1 MKNAMRSAIEQ
12 TRDAYIFIKGARV
25 HNLKNINV
33 KIPRNKLV
41 VITGISG
48 SGKSSLAFDT
58 IYAEGQR
65 RYIESLSSYARQFLG
80 MLDKPDVDYIT
91 GLSPAIAIEQRSA
104 SKNPRSTV
112 GTVTEIY
119 DYLRVL
125 FARIGVPYCPECQKL
140 ISSQTVDQIVDAI
153 LAISNL
159 TTDSTDCTDN
169 ADKRKSV
176 EIGQIR
182 GSTLKQDT
190 PIVILAPIIR
200 GRKGEYRELLDNVKR
215 KGFLRARVDGK
226 IYEIDDVPSLAKY
239 QKHNIEIVI
248 DRLTITPPRHSE
260 GVKRPKNLNQNDSKD
275 SSLTLRMTPDLSL
288 RKRVADSVELALK
301 EGQGLCVVVSSE
313 EGEDR
318 TKKQEEKVFSSSFA
332 CTNCGFSYGEIS
344 PRLFSFNAPYGACPV
359 CHGLGIKMEVD
370 EGRIIADP
378 QLSIIDGAI
387 ASWGEVTSEWF
398 YSQLENLAD
407 SCNFNLKTPW
417 KNLSKPIKQIILN
430 GTEDESF
437 EGVKPHIMRFYRET
451 ESDAMREWAEKYMSI
466 LSCPDCNGTRLKK
479 EALSVKISC
488 SHRVTETTEKLKEK
502 QPLFS
507 TSSVPLWQ
515 EKNCLNIADISKMSI
530 GQATDFFTKRIKL
543 TEKES
548 LIAKEVIKEITRRLQ
563 FLVSVGLD
571 YLTLDRRADTLGG
584 GEEQR
589 VRLATQIGSG
599 LVGVVYIL
607 DEPSIGLHQRD
618 NDRLLETLKR
628 LRDLGNTVIVVEHD
642 KDTILNA
649 DYVLD
654 LGPGAGEQGGYVVAT
669 GTPKQIMSNSKSLTG
684 AYLSEKKSIS
694 IPTIRRKSGANYI
707 VIKGASENNLKSI
720 DVKIPLGLFICIT
733 GVSGSGKSTLI
744 FDILYNKLAQFF
756 YDSKVRV
763 GAHQTILNTNKIDKI
778 INIDQSPIGRTPR
791 SNPATYTNL
800 FTPIRELF
808 SKTKEAR
815 MRGYKPGRFSFNV
828 FGGRCEACEGDGII
842 KVEMHFLPAVYIPCE
857 ECKSKRYNRET
868 LEIKYKGKNV
878 FDVLNMTVTEALEF
892 FYNIPIIKRKLELL
906 KDVGLGYIKLG
917 QPAPTLSGGEAQRV
931 KISKELSKI
940 GTGNTLYLL
949 DEPTTGLH
957 FEDVK
962 MLLAV
967 LNRLVDRGNTV
978 VVIEHNLEV
987 IKCADWVIDLGP
999 EGGDKGGRIVAE
1011 GTPEQLAK
1019 ATNSYTGQ
1027 FLKKIL

>member
-1 MKNAMRSAIEQ
+1 MLTMKKPNRNKLRPDFTE
-12 TRDAYIFIKGARV
+12 YILIKGARV

-33 KIPRNKLV
+33 KIPRNELV
-41 VITGISG
+41 VITGLSG

-65 RYIESLSSYARQFLG
+65 RYIESLSAYARQFLG

-125 FARIGVPYCPECQKL
+125 FARIGTPYCPDCNKP
-140 ISSQTVDQIVDAI
+140 ITSQSVDSIVDSI
-153 LAISNL
+153 LSL
-159 TTDSTDCTDN
+159 PDN
-169 ADKRKSV
+169 TS
-176 EIGQIR
+176 II
-182 GSTLKQDT
+182 
-190 PIVILAPIIR
+190 ILAPIIR
-200 GRKGEYRELLDNVKR
+200 GRKGEYRDLLDKIKR
-215 KGFLRARVDGK
+215 KGFLRVRVDGK
-226 IYEIDDVPSLAKY
+226 ISEIDEVEPMQKF

-248 DRLTITPPRHSE
+248 DRLTISE
-260 GVKRPKNLNQNDSKD
+260 QGGVRSEEKR
-275 SSLTLRMTPDLSL
+275 LSL
-288 RKRVADSVELALK
+288 RKRIADSVELALK
-301 EGQGLCVVVSSE
+301 EGQGLVVVSSE
-313 EGEDR
+313 KRGEKGAESR
-318 TKKQEEKVFSSSFA
+318 KAEEKIYSSSFA
-332 CTNCGFSYGEIS
+332 CVDCGFSYGEIS

-359 CHGLGIKMEVD
+359 CHGLGIKMEID
-370 EGRIIADP
+370 ENRIIANSE
-378 QLSIIDGAI
+378 LSITNGAI

-398 YSQLENLAD
+398 LSQLEELAD
-407 SCNFNLKTPW
+407 NYDFNLKTPW
-417 KNLSKPIKQIILN
+417 KNLPKNVKKVIIHGN
-430 GTEDESF
+430 EDAIGSANERSEVVSF
-437 EGVKPHIMRFYRET
+437 EGVIPHIMRLYHET
-451 ESDAMREWAEKYMSI
+451 ESDSIRDWAEKYMSI
-466 LSCPDCNGTRLKK
+466 LPCPDCNGTRLKK
-479 EALSVKISC
+479 EALSIKI
-488 SHRVTETTEKLKEK
+488 
-502 QPLFS
+502 
-507 TSSVPLWQ
+507 
-515 EKNCLNIADISKMSI
+515 NNLNIADVSHMSI
-530 GQATDFFTKRIKL
+530 KQATEFFTKEIKL

-571 YLTLDRRADTLGG
+571 YLTLNRRADSLGG

-618 NDRLLETLKR
+618 NKKLLATLHR

-642 KDTILNA
+642 EETIRES
-649 DYVLD
+649 DYVID

-669 GTPKQIMSNSKSLTG
+669 GTPKQIISNPKSLTG
-684 AYLSEKKSIS
+684 AYLNGRKSI
-694 IPTIRRKSGANYI
+694 PLPKQRRRQTDNHIIITGAQ
-707 VIKGASENNLKSI
+707 ENNLKSI
-720 DVKIPLGLFICIT
+720 DVKIPLGLFVCIT

-744 FDILYNKLAQFF
+744 FDILYNKLAQTF
-756 YDSKVRV
+756 YNSKTKP
-763 GAHQTILNTNKIDKI
+763 GEHKSIQNINKIDKV

-808 SKTKEAR
+808 AQTREAR

-828 FGGRCEACEGDGII
+828 FGGRCETCEGDGII

-857 ECKSKRYNRET
+857 ECKGKRYNRET
-868 LEIKYKGKNV
+868 LDIKYKGKNIY
-878 FDVLNMTVTEALEF
+878 DVLNMTVTEALEF
-892 FYNIPIIKRKLELL
+892 FYNIPMIKRKLELL

-917 QPAPTLSGGEAQRV
+917 QSAPTLSGGEAQRV

-957 FEDVK
+957 FEDVNL
-962 MLLAV
+962 LLAV
-967 LNRLVDRGNTV
+967 LNRLVDKGNTV

-987 IKCADWVIDLGP
+987 IKCADWIIDLGP
-999 EGGDKGGRIVAE
+999 EGGDKGGQIVAQ
-1011 GTPEQLAK
+1011 GTPEQVAK
-1019 ATNSYTGQ
+1019 IKGSYTGQ
-1027 FLKKIL
+1027 FLKGLLK

>member
-1 MKNAMRSAIEQ
+1 MDN
-12 TRDAYIFIKGARV
+12 DYIHIKGARV

-33 KIPRNKLV
+33 KIPRNQIV

-65 RYIESLSSYARQFLG
+65 RYIESLSAYARQFLG

-91 GLSPAIAIEQRSA
+91 GLSPAIAIEQRTA

-125 FARIGVPYCPECQKL
+125 FARIGTPYCPDCHKP
-140 ISSQTVDQIVDAI
+140 IKSQTIDQIVDII
-153 LAISNL
+153 LSLEQN
-159 TTDSTDCTDN
+159 TS
-169 ADKRKSV
+169 
-176 EIGQIR
+176 
-182 GSTLKQDT
+182 
-190 PIVILAPIIR
+190 IVILAPVIR
-200 GRKGEYRELLDNVKR
+200 GRKGEYREFLDKIKR
-215 KGFLRARVDGK
+215 KGYLRARIDGK
-226 IYEIDDVPSLAKY
+226 ILEIEDIPAMQKY

-248 DRLTITPPRHSE
+248 DRLTISE
-260 GVKRPKNLNQNDSKD
+260 QKGAIREQSV
-275 SSLTLRMTPDLSL
+275 L

-301 EGQGLCVVVSSE
+301 EAQGLCSILINNKE
-313 EGEDR
+313 ER
-318 TKKQEEKVFSSSFA
+318 IFSTAFA
-332 CTNCGFSYGEIS
+332 CVECGFSYGEIS
-344 PRLFSFNAPYGACPV
+344 PRLFSFNNPYGACPE
-359 CHGLGIKMEVD
+359 CHGLGIKMEID
-370 EGRIIADP
+370 EHRIIANPD
-378 QLSIIDGAI
+378 LSIVDGAI

-398 YSQLENLAD
+398 LSQLEDLAD
-407 SCNFNLKTPW
+407 AYNFNIKTPW
-417 KNLSKPIKQIILN
+417 KQLPKQVKKVIVF
-430 GTEDESF
+430 GAEDDSF
-437 EGVKPHIMRFYRET
+437 EGVIPHIMRFYRET
-451 ESDAMREWAEKYMSI
+451 ESDAIREWAEKFMSI
-466 LSCPDCNGTRLKK
+466 LPCPACNGTRLKK
-479 EALSVKISC
+479 EALSI
-488 SHRVTETTEKLKEK
+488 R
-502 QPLFS
+502 
-507 TSSVPLWQ
+507 
-515 EKNCLNIADISKMSI
+515 LNINPAPISKHNISINKNADAGQNNLENRCGVNISDITKMSI
-530 GQATDFFTKRIKL
+530 ERATGFFTKQIKL
-543 TEKES
+543 TDKET

-563 FLVSVGLD
+563 FLMSVGLD

-628 LRDLGNTVIVVEHD
+628 LRDLGNTVIIVEHD
-642 KDTILNA
+642 KDTILSA
-649 DYVLD
+649 DYVID

-669 GTPKQIMSNSKSLTG
+669 GTPKQIMTNNKSLTG
-684 AYLSEKKSIS
+684 AYLTGKKSIALPS
-694 IPTIRRKSGANYI
+694 KRRLQELNYI
-707 VIKGASENNLKSI
+707 VIKNASENNLKSV
-720 DVKIPLGLFICIT
+720 DVKIPLGLFVCIT

-744 FDILYNKLAQFF
+744 FDILYNRLAQEF
-756 YDSKVRV
+756 YNSKQNPGKHDS
-763 GAHQTILNTNKIDKI
+763 ILNINKIDKV

-808 SKTKEAR
+808 SRTKEAR

-828 FGGRCEACEGDGII
+828 FGGRCETCEGDGII

-857 ECKSKRYNRET
+857 DCKGKRYNRET
-868 LEIKYKGKNV
+868 LDIKYKGKSIY
-878 FDVLNMTVTEALEF
+878 DVLNMTVTEAYEF
-892 FYNIPIIKRKLELL
+892 FMNIPMIRRKLELL

-967 LNRLVDRGNTV
+967 LNRLVDKGNTV

-987 IKCADWVIDLGP
+987 IKCADWIIDLGP
-999 EGGDKGGRIVAE
+999 EGGDKGGQIIAE
-1011 GTPEQLAK
+1011 GTPEQVAK
-1019 ATNSYTGQ
+1019 VKTSYTGQ
-1027 FLKKIL
+1027 FLKPILK